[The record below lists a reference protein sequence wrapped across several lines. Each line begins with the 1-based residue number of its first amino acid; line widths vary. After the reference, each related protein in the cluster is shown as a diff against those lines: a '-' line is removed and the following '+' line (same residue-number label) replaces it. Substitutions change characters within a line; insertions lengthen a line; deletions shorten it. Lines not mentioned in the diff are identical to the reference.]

1 MSVSK
6 LAVLL
11 CLCLCLANFPARGE
25 NTNAQ
30 MALAPSPG
38 VVVEWVLPNYGADKA
53 GLKPGDILLK
63 WSRGN
68 KRGEIASPFDLSYI
82 RFEEASRATIK
93 IEGLRGNEKRSWL
106 LGSDYWSIEVR
117 PSFQGKFLSFYQE
130 ENELAKAG
138 KLAQALERWRQ
149 TSDSAEKP
157 PVPWVGPWLV
167 SHLAAISSTQSSEE
181 YDDAYREAIKE
192 AGDTSPV
199 VKAELLKQWAD
210 EFRTRGDLV
219 SSRRRYEEATAEY
232 RKLGFHTMAVS
243 NALRNLGDI
252 ADLLGNLAEA
262 EECFRE
268 SLRIAEELAPASLQ
282 LVWNLISLGALSQE
296 RGDLAGAESYYRKAL
311 SIEQAGFPKS
321 SDLGVILQNLG
332 ALATTRGDLAKAED
346 YYRRALVIAESFG
359 PGSQYLPEI
368 LSHLAICVLDRGNA
382 EAAEKYERR
391 ALAVLQKQT
400 PNSLDVAFSL
410 ANLGRIERVRGN
422 LGQAE
427 EFYNRAL
434 TIGEKFNPPPSSV
447 ARILIGSGYVARD
460 RRDFQEAEKYFR
472 RALAIMEKA
481 PLSRLNH
488 AATLA
493 DLANALR
500 NQNRLDAAAQL
511 YQEALAELET
521 ETARL
526 GGVEEDRS
534 RFRAQHD
541 LSYREYVD
549 VLMARG
555 QQEFAFQVLE
565 GSRARTLME
574 IVSRANI
581 DVRAGVNPE
590 LLAREHRLQQSRNSK
605 STYRLRLLSSKH
617 TEQQLATLD
626 GEIRDLLNQHQE
638 VESEIRAKSPG
649 YAALTQPQ
657 PLAVKEIQQL
667 LDADTLLLEY
677 SLGEPRSYVWAVGER
692 SLVAF
697 ELPRRHEIETAARH
711 VYELLD
717 ARNMGKSGT
726 EGQMQA
732 HWARLGREYPNAAMN
747 LSRMVLGPVAT
758 LLRGKRLLIVS
769 DGALQYVPFAA
780 LPIPDVASS
789 EEQKLPGSKTAV
801 AAPATSSL
809 AATNR
814 SPVPLIVEHEIINL
828 PSASVL
834 VELRRQATGR
844 PEPPKAVAILAD
856 PVFTSTDE
864 RVEIRPRRSQN
875 GARFSPDMT
884 KASLSA
890 DQLMRSL
897 TDVAGARN
905 ERFYL
910 KRLLFTR
917 READAIMSVTP
928 SAKGRMKALDFQANR
943 ATATSA
949 DLEHYRIVHFA
960 THGLVNNE
968 HPELSG
974 LVLSL
979 VNNRGQPQ
987 DGFLELED
995 IYNLHLPVDLVVL
1008 SACDTALG
1016 QEMNG
1021 EGLVGLTRGFMY
1033 AGATRVVASLWS
1045 VNDAATS
1052 ELMARFYKEMQQS
1065 KMKPAAALRAAQIQ
1079 MWKQKMWTSPYYW
1092 GAFQIQGDWQ

>member
-1 MSVSK
+1 MSVFK
-6 LAVLL
+6 LVVVL
-11 CLCLCLANFPARGE
+11 CSCLCLADFSAGGE
-25 NTNAQ
+25 TTNAQ
-30 MALAPSPG
+30 TPLSLSQG

-53 GLKPGDILLK
+53 GLKPGDILLE
-63 WSRGN
+63 WSSGNRRGQ
-68 KRGEIASPFDLSYI
+68 IASPFDLSYT

-93 IEGLRGNEKRSWL
+93 LEGLRNNETRSWF
-106 LGSDYWSIEVR
+106 LGSDYWSIGVR
-117 PSFQGKFLSFYQE
+117 PNFQGKLLSLYQE
-130 ENELAKAG
+130 ANDLAKAG
-138 KLAQALERWRQ
+138 KLAQALEHWRQ
-149 TSDSAEKP
+149 ASDPAEKFS
-157 PVPWVGPWLV
+157 VPWLGPWFV
-167 SHLAAISSTQSSEE
+167 SHLAEVSNTQSWEE
-181 YDDAYREAIKE
+181 YDDAYREAIQE
-192 AGDTSPV
+192 AGDASPV
-199 VKAELLKQWAD
+199 AKAELLKQWAD
-210 EFRTRGDLV
+210 EFRSRGDLAN
-219 SSRRRYEEATAEY
+219 SEKRYEEATAEY

-252 ADLLGNLAEA
+252 ADLLGNLAKA
-262 EECFRE
+262 EQCFGE
-268 SLRIAEELAPASLQ
+268 SLRIAEELAPGSIQ
-282 LVWNLISLGALSQE
+282 LVWSLISLGALSQE

-311 SIEQAGFPKS
+311 GIEQAAFPKS
-321 SDLGVILQNLG
+321 SDLGLILQNLG
-332 ALATTRGDLAKAED
+332 ALATARGDLAKAED

-368 LSHLAICVLDRGNA
+368 LSHLATCVLDRGNA
-382 EAAEKYERR
+382 GAAEKYEQQ

-410 ANLGRIERVRGN
+410 ANLGRIARVRGN
-422 LGQAE
+422 LGQAQ

-460 RRDFQEAEKYFR
+460 RGDFHEAEEYFR
-472 RALAIMEKA
+472 RALGILEKA

-488 AATLA
+488 ADTLA

-500 NQNRLDAAAQL
+500 NQNHLDAAAQL

-521 ETARL
+521 ETLHL

-534 RFRAQHD
+534 RYRAKHD
-541 LSYREYVD
+541 LAYREYVD
-549 VLMARG
+549 VLMERG
-555 QQEFAFQVLE
+555 HQELAFQVLE
-565 GSRARTLME
+565 GSRARTLLE

-581 DVRAGVNPE
+581 DVRAGVDPA
-590 LLAREHRLQQSRNSK
+590 LLERERGLQQSRNSK
-605 STYRLRLLSSKH
+605 SAYRLRLLSGKH

-626 GEIRDLLNQHQE
+626 GEIRDLLDQDQE

-657 PLAVKEIQQL
+657 PLNMKEIQHL

-677 SLGEPRSYVWAVGER
+677 SLGEPRSYVWAVSDR
-692 SLVAF
+692 SLVAY
-697 ELPRRHEIETAARH
+697 ELPKRNEIETAARH

-717 ARNMGKSGT
+717 ARNFGMGSKGST
-726 EGQMQA
+726 QAQMEA
-732 HWARLGREYPNAAMN
+732 RWARMDREYPKAAMD
-747 LSRMVLGPVAT
+747 LSRMVLGPVAA
-758 LLRGKRLLIVS
+758 LLKGKRLLIVS
-769 DGALQYVPFAA
+769 DGALQHVPFAA
-780 LPIPDVASS
+780 LPVPEVASS
-789 EEQKLPGSKTAV
+789 EKSKITYPKNA
-801 AAPATSSL
+801 SL
-809 AATNR
+809 
-814 SPVPLIVEHEIINL
+814 VPLIVDHEIVSL

-834 VELRRQATGR
+834 AELRRQAMGR
-844 PEPPKAVAILAD
+844 PEAPKAVAVLAD

-864 RVEIRPRRSQN
+864 RVDIRHRRNQN
-875 GARFSPDMT
+875 DAKPGPHLPAIV
-884 KASLSA
+884 KASQSA
-890 DQLMRSL
+890 DQLTRSL
-897 TDVAGARN
+897 TDVAGAKN

-917 READAIMSVTP
+917 HEAEAIMSVTP
-928 SAKGRMKALDFQANR
+928 GSKGRMKALDFQANR
-943 ATATSA
+943 TTATSA
-949 DLEHYRIVHFA
+949 DLGQYRIVHFA
-960 THGLVNNE
+960 THGLLNNE

-995 IYNLHLPVDLVVL
+995 IYNLRLPVDLVVL

-1052 ELMARFYKEMQQS
+1052 ELMARFYKEMQQGQ
-1065 KMKPAAALRAAQIQ
+1065 MKPAAALRAAQIQ
-1079 MWKQKMWTSPYYW
+1079 MWKQKIWTSPYYW
-1092 GAFQIQGDWQ
+1092 AAFQIQGDWR